1 MGQRT
6 VILVESFD
14 MLPGGLAAFLPPGF
28 RPQTTE
34 EALSDARRYREAS
47 WN

>member
-6 VILVESFD
+6 VIQVESFD
-14 MLPGGLAAFLPPGF
+14 MLPEGFAALLPPDF
-28 RPQTTE
+28 CPQTTE
-34 EALSDARRYREAS
+34 EALSDARRYREAG